1 MIEMNLYI
9 FFILMLGGII
19 LSMLLPVVGC
29 CRVILAEVFLLQ
41 AERYSLN
48 QLADEL
54 SYNGRA
60 VEVKVT
66 YRGRRQLDVETRNG
80 CLKRSYYLNNHKLYR
95 RTSRNGKRGV
105 NPCSLEQIRVSDL
118 QVDTLGPDRM
128 RLRLRMEEPGGR
140 VRECARIVRL
150 LNGRVTGGGAGG
162 S

>member
-60 VEVKVT
+60 VEVKVP
-66 YRGRRQLDVETRNG
+66 YWDRRQLDVETRNG

-95 RTSRNGKRGV
+95 RTSRHGDHGV

-118 QVDTLGPDRM
+118 QVDILGPDRL
-128 RLRLRMEEPGGR
+128 RLRLRMEAPGSR
-140 VRECARIVRL
+140 VRECVRIVRL